1 MLDLQLL
8 VDWVF
13 KRSSPTLR
21 KPPVVPTIFDNRIY
35 FAEKTDDGW
44 KFHRVS
50 HVSTGFVEQNPAT
63 IFRGEDDA
71 QC

>member
-13 KRSSPTLR
+13 KRMPPTSR
-21 KPPVVPTIFDNRIY
+21 KPNVPPMIFDNRIY
-35 FAEKTDDGW
+35 FAEKTTGGGW
-44 KFHRVS
+44 KFHRIH

-63 IFRGEDDA
+63 IFRGEDSA
-71 QC
+71 